1 MAWIFFFR
9 KEKDGHIKSKD
20 MMGHIVQLL
29 YLIFLLLSAT
39 SKILGEKI
47 YHIFN
52 FNILNMV
59 SVVAYQLIKKIT
71 EVLFFQTRRTKVN
84 YVDIKLKMFIQ
95 NHI

>member
-9 KEKDGHIKSKD
+9 KKKDGHIKSKD

-29 YLIFLLLSAT
+29 YLIYLLLSDT

-52 FNILNMV
+52 FNTSKVV
-59 SVVAYQLIKKIT
+59 SVVAYQLIKNIT
-71 EVLFFQTRRTKVN
+71 EVLFFQTRPTKVN
-84 YVDIKLKMFIQ
+84 NVDI
-95 NHI
+95 N

>member
-29 YLIFLLLSAT
+29 YLIYLLLSDT

-52 FNILNMV
+52 TLNVV
-59 SVVAYQLIKKIT
+59 SVVAYQLIENIT
-71 EVLFFQTRRTKVN
+71 EVLFFQTRPTKVN
-84 YVDIKLKMFIQ
+84 YVDTKLKMSIQ